1 MKHRDLDLII
11 NKAAKRLLNPSLL
24 DLSCCCLG
32 KSRGWLTFS
41 VPKRGGKIKHISTL
55 SETCIDKWNQ
65 LSQNMTH
72 HQECFLCMKWI
83 TFLFIW
89 VQGYCIC
96 PYAGKVWTLRN
107 VFIFFFEEVRHQNL
121 TPDFT
126 PMCQHL
132 HFHLSWKWKKIFWE
146 WNFWV
151 LFWIFLK
158 KSGTCQKLEGLIKQ
172 QISFV
177 VGYF

>member
-1 MKHRDLDLII
+1 MKHRDVDQII

-41 VPKRGGKIKHISTL
+41 VPKRGGKKSIFPP
-55 SETCIDKWNQ
+55 
-65 LSQNMTH
+65 
-72 HQECFLCMKWI
+72 FLKLALTNGI
-83 TFLFIW
+83 N
-89 VQGYCIC
+89 C
-96 PYAGKVWTLRN
+96 PRTWHTTRN
-107 VFIFFFEEVRHQNL
+107 VSYAWNELPFFSSEFKGIASVLMRGKCEHLEMFSFSFFEEVGHQNL

-126 PMCQHL
+126 PMHQHL

-172 QISFV
+172 QILFV